1 MEIFKNKYFNLLP
14 LSVLAASVAA
24 GTGNPEDNRPNIVVI
39 VSDDHGLDDLGCYGN
54 SAIHT
59 PNLDA
64 LAAEGIRFTNAYCT
78 TASCSASRSVILTG
92 LYNHANGQYG
102 HEHNFHHFK
111 TFGNVR
117 SLPVILSD
125 FGYRTARAGKFHVA
139 PEEVYRFDAA
149 IPGSARNPHAMAVNS
164 RSFLVEEPGKPF
176 FLYFCTSDPHRGGG
190 VLEDNPYR
198 PDRFGNREQGYEGI
212 EERYFEPDEVEV
224 PWYLPDSPASRAELA
239 QYYQSVARMDQGIG
253 KLFNILK
260 EEGLWENTII
270 MYLSDNGIAFHGAKT
285 NTYDP
290 AIRLP
295 FIVKMP
301 GQANGGTVTPAM
313 VNWAD
318 LTPTLVDFAGVLDR
332 ELEKRQELSGQ
343 PRGGLPFY
351 EDFHGRSFLPV
362 LEDPATGGY
371 DEIFASHT
379 FHEITMYYP
388 MRVVENRDF
397 KLIWNI
403 ASGLEYPQASDLYA
417 SSTWQ
422 ETVTSGAEYYG
433 KRRVEDY
440 LKRPVFEL
448 FHIAEDRYETT
459 NLAYDPA
466 YSDVLD
472 DLKGKIREF
481 QERTGDPWIIK
492 WTHE

>member
-1 MEIFKNKYFNLLP
+1 MEILKNLHLLP
-14 LSVLAASVAA
+14 LSVLAASCASGPVHF
-24 GTGNPEDNRPNIVVI
+24 EDRRPNIVVI
-39 VSDDHGLDDLGCYGN
+39 VSDDHGLEDLGCYGN
-54 SAIHT
+54 RAIHT

-64 LAAEGIRFTNAYCT
+64 LAAEGMRFTNAYCT
-78 TASCSASRSVILTG
+78 SASCSASRSVILTG

-102 HEHNFHHFK
+102 HEHNYHHFK

-117 SLPVILSD
+117 SLPVILGD
-125 FGYRTARAGKFHVA
+125 FGYRTARVGKFHVA
-139 PEEVYRFDAA
+139 PEDVYRFDRA
-149 IPGSARNPHAMAVNS
+149 IQGNPRNAHEMAVNS
-164 RSFLVEEPGKPF
+164 RSFLLEEPGKPF

-190 VLEDNPYR
+190 VVEDDPYK

-212 EERYFEPDEVEV
+212 DERYFEPGEVDV
-224 PWYLPDSPASRAELA
+224 PWYLPDTPATRAELA

-253 KLFNILK
+253 KLFEILR

-295 FIVKMP
+295 FLVKMP
-301 GQANGGTVTPAM
+301 GQANSGSVTSAM

-318 LTPTLVDFAGVLDR
+318 ISPTLLDFAGVLDR
-332 ELEKRQELSGQ
+332 ELGKRSELSAL
-343 PRGGLPFY
+343 PRAGLPFF

-362 LEDPATGGY
+362 LNDPSAGGY

-422 ETVTSGAEYYG
+422 ETVTSGEEYYG
-433 KRRVEDY
+433 KRRVKDY
-440 LKRPVFEL
+440 LQRPRYEL
-448 FHIAEDRYETT
+448 FNIASDPHETR
-459 NLAYDPA
+459 NLAYDKA
-466 YSDVLD
+466 YSNVLD
-472 DLKGKIREF
+472 DLKGRIRGF
-481 QERTGDPWIIK
+481 QERTNDPWIIK